1 MNRVDHGVTLIEILV
16 AIIIVI
22 LVVPP
27 LMLIIMESMRGIVA
41 SRHYSQAL
49 SLTQDRLEEWKNTTF
64 NATINETALDFTYYD
79 FPGGT
84 RYNISSFLTTTTDP
98 RPHRRV
104 KVVTRWQEGGRQRR
118 VEMETIIHEGW

>member
-1 MNRVDHGVTLIEILV
+1 MNKGVTLFEIMI
-16 AIIIVI
+16 AIIII
-22 LVVPP
+22 MLVVPP
-27 LMLIIMESMRGIVA
+27 LMLIMMESMRGIVA

-64 NATINETALDFTYYD
+64 NATINETALDFTIHD

-84 RYNISSFLTTTTDP
+84 RYIISSFLTTTTDP

-104 KVVTRWQEGGRQRR
+104 RVVTQWQERGRERE